1 MDGCTEAHGHG
12 LLTAVTN
19 TQITTFNNE
28 TYATETTAPEFTV
41 TWQYPQGPESQP
53 VHAFPNIRLEGSVL
67 PATLQTLSQMYLE
80 LEWSYAVGNEPAA
93 STDAQALTGVDL
105 NGNVAIDMFIDSDKT
120 SAQDSNK
127 AKYEVMVWFADF
139 GAAAQPIGQAK
150 GVAATHQVNGTTL
163 FVIPQFS
170 PCNFLFLRV
179 FHFSSLRIRIF
190 VLFSILVTLC
200 ELTYFPQTA
209 ASTPARTDSARTS

>member
-1 MDGCTEAHGHG
+1 MHRGTQARLANCGHQH
-12 LLTAVTN
+12 
-19 TQITTFNNE
+19 QITTFNNE

-139 GAAAQPIGQAK
+139 GAAAQPIGQEK

-170 PCNFLFLRV
+170 PCNFLFLPV
-179 FHFSSLRIRIF
+179 FHFSSLPF
-190 VLFSILVTLC
+190 VSVFSFFCSPYWIPYV
-200 ELTYFPQTA
+200 
-209 ASTPARTDSARTS
+209 S